1 MSELR
6 KDPIAGN
13 WVLIAPERAGRPT
26 DFAKR
31 TAEVVGRSDSCPFC
45 PGNEAMTPPAVLT
58 VPQSND
64 PDRPGWEVRVFP
76 NKFPALDE
84 GHNVGEQGAAL
95 SVLFERLDGV
105 GVHEVIVET
114 PDHGA
119 TLASLSLDSIENVL
133 RVYQSRIR
141 ELAKDPQIRHIV
153 IFRNHGPEAGATLD
167 HGHSQLLALPIVPAR
182 VREEVE
188 GARAHFSSKSRCIYC
203 DIAHQEERDGE
214 RLILKNEYFIAVA
227 PYASRFSF
235 EFWLLPR
242 RHNAR
247 FEDMSETECGS
258 LAGALRSTLT
268 ALDEVLGRPPY
279 NLILHSAP
287 CREGSDESYH
297 WHIEIMPILT
307 RVAGFEWG
315 TGIYIN
321 PTPPEE
327 AAQTL
332 RDSISLSPSASAEA
346 SADPS

>member
-1 MSELR
+1 M
-6 KDPIAGN
+6 
-13 WVLIAPERAGRPT
+13 
-26 DFAKR
+26 
-31 TAEVVGRSDSCPFC
+31 
-45 PGNEAMTPPAVLT
+45 
-58 VPQSND
+58 
-64 PDRPGWEVRVFP
+64 
-76 NKFPALDE
+76 
-84 GHNVGEQGAAL
+84 
-95 SVLFERLDGV
+95 LFERLDGV

-235 EFWLLPR
+235 ECWLLPR

-247 FEDMSETECGS
+247 F
-258 LAGALRSTLT
+258 
-268 ALDEVLGRPPY
+268 
-279 NLILHSAP
+279 
-287 CREGSDESYH
+287 
-297 WHIEIMPILT
+297 
-307 RVAGFEWG
+307 
-315 TGIYIN
+315 
-321 PTPPEE
+321 
-327 AAQTL
+327 
-332 RDSISLSPSASAEA
+332 
-346 SADPS
+346 